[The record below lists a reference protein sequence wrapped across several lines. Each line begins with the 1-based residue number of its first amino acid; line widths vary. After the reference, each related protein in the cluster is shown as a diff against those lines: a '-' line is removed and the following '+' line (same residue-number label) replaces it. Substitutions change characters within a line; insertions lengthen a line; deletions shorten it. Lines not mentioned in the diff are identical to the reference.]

1 MKKEDVE
8 VMIRIDSIVWNELV
22 SVLAAHPEES
32 LHDPASLKW
41 TSRDVYAHMARWIN
55 YSNKLIEAYCAGQT
69 LPSLE
74 ATPEEM
80 NSRWQR
86 EDRGMELNDA
96 KEKAQMAFS
105 RRQRIIESI
114 PLNQWD
120 NKLER
125 IVRYDGA
132 THFAAHLN
140 YIVVES
146 SSRRVD

>member
-8 VMIRIDSIVWNELV
+8 VMLRIDSVVWNELV

-32 LHDPASLKW
+32 LHAPTSPRW
-41 TSRDVYAHMARWIN
+41 TSRDVYAHMARWLN
-55 YSNKLIEAYCAGQT
+55 HSNRLIEAYCDGQT
-69 LPSLE
+69 LPLPE

-80 NSRWQR
+80 NSRWQQ
-86 EDRGMELNDA
+86 EDRVMELNDV
-96 KEKAQMAFS
+96 KEKAQIAFS

-132 THFAAHLN
+132 THYAAHLN
-140 YIVVES
+140 YIVVAPGDS
-146 SSRRVD
+146 GK

>member
-1 MKKEDVE
+1 LKKEDVE
-8 VMIRIDSIVWNELV
+8 VMLRIDSIVWNELV

-32 LHDPASLKW
+32 LHAPTSPKW
-41 TSRDVYAHMARWIN
+41 TSRDVYVHMARWIN
-55 YSNKLIEAYCAGQT
+55 YSNKLIESYCAGQT

-80 NSRWQR
+80 NTRWQR
-86 EDRGMELNDA
+86 EDRRIELNDA
-96 KEKAQMAFS
+96 TEKAQIAFS
-105 RRQRIIESI
+105 RRQRIVESI

-140 YIVVES
+140 YIVIE
-146 SSRRVD
+146 SSRRRVD